1 MPRINRVF
9 VEDAAVHV
17 LNRGNNRKVIFRK
30 PEDYAAF
37 LRLMCEAHAR
47 VAIRLLA
54 YALMPNHFHFII
66 WPRNRDEISAYMRW
80 LMNAHV
86 RHYHQHYGTTGYG
99 HIYQGRYK
107 AFHIQTDTYLLNA
120 LIYVEANA
128 FRANLV
134 GRAEDW
140 LWSSASP
147 RRDDRPEISAWPIE
161 RPADWSEYLNRRLA
175 SESVQ
180 RLRRSV
186 GRGSPYGSDE
196 WTKQVAAEHGL
207 EFTLRTR
214 GRPRRQEMGTLTFS
228 QETAKR

>member
-1 MPRINRVF
+1 MPRIARVF

-17 LNRGNNRKVIFRK
+17 LNRGNNRKAIFHK

-47 VAIRLLA
+47 VATRLLA
-54 YALMPNHFHFII
+54 YVLMPNHFHFII
-66 WPRNRDEISAYMRW
+66 WPREAGEISAYMRW

-107 AFHIQTDTYLLNA
+107 AFHIQTDRYLLNA

-128 FRANLV
+128 YRAGLV
-134 GRAEDW
+134 TRAEDW
-140 LWSSASP
+140 LWSSANA
-147 RRDDRPEISAWPIE
+147 RREDRPEISAWPIE
-161 RPADWSEYLNRRLA
+161 RPVDWSDYLNQPLP
-175 SESVQ
+175 SEGVR

-186 GRGSPYGSDE
+186 GRGCPYGSEE
-196 WTKQVAAEHGL
+196 WTKQVVVEHGL
-207 EFTLRTR
+207 EFTLRGR
-214 GRPRRQEMGTLTFS
+214 GRPREMGTLTFS
-228 QETAKR
+228 QETEKR